1 MKKNVCFGTWMFAL
15 LLVTA
20 SAYATDMR
28 PLSCEGGQKTKV
40 EVPSKISGQ
49 AFDVRCDSSVPG
61 QITFIYNLP
70 GSKRGLSVSIVKT
83 KLMKSASMVNI
94 FAELTIESTVVNAKK
109 TNITKLPQPNAV
121 GKKSNNIL
129 VSVFASDNS
138 IVEIHDER
146 PDSSEE
152 TLVAFSSAF
161 AQQLGPIISS
171 WKR

>member
-1 MKKNVCFGTWMFAL
+1 MKKNLCFGTWMFAL

-40 EVPSKISGQ
+40 EVPLKISGQ
-49 AFDVRCDSSVPG
+49 AFDVRCDSRNPG
-61 QITFIYNLP
+61 QITLIYNLP
-70 GSKRGLSVSIVKT
+70 GSKYGLTVSIIQT
-83 KLMKSASMVNI
+83 KQMKSGFMVDL
-94 FAELTIESTVVNAKK
+94 FAEQTINDTVVNAKK

-121 GKKSNNIL
+121 GKNSNNIL

-146 PDSSEE
+146 PDSSEG